1 MATKIIKAWIDG
13 AVQDIEVEDITS
25 PEPELSYDERLE
37 ILERAN
43 IISTVTL
50 LASAWTGAANPYSQI
65 VTINGIT
72 SNSMVDLQP
81 TPEQLAIWQDEGLA
95 FTTLNSDGT
104 IYVYVAGG
112 KPTEDITVQVKVQE
126 VTIYE

>member
-1 MATKIIKAWIDG
+1 MEIYK
-13 AVQDIEVEDITS
+13 
-25 PEPELSYDERLE
+25 LSYTASE
-37 ILERAN
+37 INELLGKAKILGKGN
-43 IISTVTL
+43 IVQTITL

-65 VTINGIT
+65 VTISGIT